1 MVRPVG
7 KAEAFELLH
16 GQGIAPFA
24 PYTLVEQRQSH
35 ILEGVLV
42 AYEIERLEN
51 ETYLAVAQVGGAVL
65 AQVADEDAV
74 ENIFP
79 RIVAVEDA
87 EDIQQCALSGA
98 GSAHDGHQLAAGDI
112 KVDILEH
119 VQGHRP
125 GVGFIYVFKMYHS
138 KYAPIGSLAI
148 KDAIVCRKLHS
159 GEKNL

>member
-1 MVRPVG
+1 MRLNDWKTKP
-7 KAEAFELLH
+7 
-16 GQGIAPFA
+16 
-24 PYTLVEQRQSH
+24 
-35 ILEGVLV
+35 IL
-42 AYEIERLEN
+42 RLRRS
-51 ETYLAVAQVGGAVL
+51 AAR
-65 AQVADEDAV
+65 
-74 ENIFP
+74 FSP
-79 RIVAVEDA
+79 RSRMRMPSRIYSPPIVAVEDA

-159 GEKNL
+159 GEKKLIIALMLNIYW